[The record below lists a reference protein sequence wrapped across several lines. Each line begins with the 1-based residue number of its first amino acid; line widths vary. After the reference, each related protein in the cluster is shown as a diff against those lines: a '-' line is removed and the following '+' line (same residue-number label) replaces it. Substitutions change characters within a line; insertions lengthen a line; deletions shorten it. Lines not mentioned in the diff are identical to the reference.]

1 MEDLKYETYTVRHSE
16 PADLGDIL
24 KIYEGA
30 RSFMRESGNPNQWG
44 SDYPPDDMIRDDIAK
59 ENSLVIV
66 AGSEICGVF
75 CCFEGEDPTY
85 AYIENG
91 SWKSSEPYVTIHRIA
106 AKRGKRGILKTAC
119 DYARTISGHLR
130 ADTHEMNAPMRKALT
145 RYGFLHCGTIY
156 VRDGRPRLA
165 FEYIGDKIVN

>member
-1 MEDLKYETYTVRHSE
+1 MRIRKSTIRDLDRIMEIYAFAREFMARH
-16 PADLGDIL
+16 
-24 KIYEGA
+24 
-30 RSFMRESGNPNQWG
+30 GNPNQWG
-44 SDYPPDDMIRDDIAK
+44 ADYPPDDMIKDDIAK
-59 ENSLVIV
+59 GNSLVIV
-66 AGSEICGVF
+66 SGSEICGVF

-119 DYARTISGHLR
+119 DYARTVSGHLR

-145 RYGFLHCGTIY
+145 RYGFSHCGTIY